1 MKWLGVLGLVALSE
15 CLVRIPLTKVKS
27 IRENLRE
34 NDTLRDYLEKYPFNP
49 ARFLSKYHQ
58 HRELALEPMRNYLDM
73 AYVGIITIG
82 TPPQEFR
89 VILDTGS
96 ADLWVPST
104 YCNSMPCG
112 GHHIFKPQL
121 SSTFRPSGRHM
132 NIAYGSGQISGHVGY
147 DTVRI
152 GGLVDENQALGLSRK
167 MHGNFMDFSVFDG
180 ILGLG
185 YPGLAIRG
193 TTPVFDNLWEKGLL
207 SENVFAVY
215 LSSRK
220 ERGSVL
226 MLGGVDPSY
235 YAGELNWVPVSQPL
249 YWQVAMDSITLNGTV
264 IACKGGCQAIIDTGT
279 SMLTGPPTSVA
290 DINHKLRALYSYGGE
305 YRVHC
310 DTIDTLP
317 NIAFVINGIS
327 YPVPASAYTRKS
339 RAGTCYTNFES
350 FHSKSP
356 ETNTWILGDVFLRLY
371 FSVFDRANNMI
382 GHVFSPGQSIMA
394 REEGTMI
401 GLAWDLEVID
411 SFL

>member
-1 MKWLGVLGLVALSE
+1 MFDLANKCFQAWILSVELQQVLIKRKFSLSSLV
-15 CLVRIPLTKVKS
+15 CLTLVVKS

-58 HRELALEPMRNYLDM
+58 HREVALEPMRNYLDM

-121 SSTFRPSGRHM
+121 SSTFRTLGRHM
-132 NIAYGSGQISGHVGY
+132 NIAYGSGQISGRVGY
-147 DTVRI
+147 DTMTLLSLMVP
-152 GGLVDENQALGLSRK
+152 QALGLSRK

-185 YPGLAIRG
+185 YPGLAIKG

-215 LSSRK
+215 LSS
-220 ERGSVL
+220 VL

-235 YAGELNWVPVSQPL
+235 YAGQLNWVPVSQPL
-249 YWQVAMDSITLNGTV
+249 YWQVAMDREDRPGQSSGHQE
-264 IACKGGCQAIIDTGT
+264 KERGGCQAIIDTGT
-279 SMLTGPPTSVA
+279 SMLTGPHTSVA
-290 DINHKLRALYSYGGE
+290 NINHKIRALGRPG
-305 YRVHC
+305 VHC

-317 NIAFVINGIS
+317 DIAFVINGIS
-327 YPVPASAYTRKS
+327 YPVPASAYTRKV
-339 RAGTCYTNFES
+339 RNGTCYTNFES
-350 FHSKSP
+350 FHLKSP

-371 FSVFDRANNMI
+371 FSVFDRTNNMI
-382 GHVFSPGQSIMA
+382 G
-394 REEGTMI
+394 
-401 GLAWDLEVID
+401 LAPATASL
-411 SFL
+411 